1 MKVVKVALAIACLA
15 GVLGVG
21 STALASSPAGGPI
34 KVYVTGSGTH
44 SKILVTGAIGD
55 YGNTTSVDK
64 NGKVD
69 SNGAYEKVMLR
80 KGGFFVDATALN
92 KKFETS
98 QPTGNKATC
107 SMDFVVSAPT
117 KVYKGTGLYKGIG
130 GNVKLTVTFAG
141 IAPRKNGKC
150 DFSQNA
156 KPLAWWQS
164 ISGTGSVKFS

>member
-1 MKVVKVALAIACLA
+1 MKVVKVALATACLA

-55 YGNTTSVDK
+55 YGSTTTVDK

-69 SNGAYEKVMLR
+69 SNGDFQKVVLK
-80 KGGFFVDATALN
+80 KGGFFVDATALS

-98 QPTGNKATC
+98 QPAVNNATC
-107 SMDFVVSAPT
+107 SMDFVVSATT

-130 GNVKLTVTFAG
+130 GNVKITVSFAG

-150 DFSQNA
+150 DFSQNT
-156 KPLAWWQS
+156 KPLAQWQA
-164 ISGTGSVKFS
+164 ITGTGSVKFS